1 EVAMAILELPPEF
14 SGVPKSRHDLMM
26 TRALE
31 VQHGSEIT
39 EIAELEEA
47 IEAAESTVEAARDE
61 IRLEV
66 GIYDPPNFNALAAP
80 IQAKFDAPWL
90 RRQKWLDGTETIN
103 VVDLDR
109 DAERPATPE
118 EIESGVYFKNYDHYI
133 RKDAAA

>member
-1 EVAMAILELPPEF
+1 MAILELPPEF
-14 SGVPKSRHDLMM
+14 SGVPKSRHDLMT

-66 GIYDPPNFNALAAP
+66 GIYDPAKFNALAAP
-80 IQAKFDAPWL
+80 IEAKHSAPWL
-90 RRQKWLDGTETIN
+90 RRSVQDGVEVIR
-103 VVDLDR
+103 VVDLEKR
-109 DAERPATPE
+109 VERLATPE
-118 EIESGVYFKNYDHYI
+118 EIESGVYFKDYDDYI